1 MSGKKNTRGGRRQTQ
16 RVGRQMSKA
25 DKTLNT
31 NESDDHMGR
40 RERLRKDVP
49 DNNRHIN
56 KYRKEIGLPDVEDHG
71 HGLIA
76 PELAD
81 AGEVSIDEEG
91 DRELVD
97 SDLIVC
103 IRLFDT
109 DEDGRPVGQKTDEDS
124 FCSRHREVRRTR
136 SHYKEIGGSIV
147 EVGKEYTTRKEKSR
161 ERAEGKRKATGV
173 LKSIMVRLMPHEAE
187 MAGNLKEFQIA
198 EAVDRVALAYQEA
211 TGCEV
216 ISAAVHRMTGT
227 DLHIHLQYCMV
238 QARSEREREFSRRVE
253 KWKRRLTDMARE
265 ALKKEGHPTPGPV
278 KVSNKKKQ
286 LLEER
291 AIEPAPERGV
301 VWQKVA
307 GKRSMRDDSILGYSL
322 RNKLNL
328 VRAAE
333 ACGEHD
339 LARKVTLK
347 NDYRSL
353 CVPISQMDDEKLN
366 TRYRDLWLERI
377 WRGTI
382 VSLIPSPKKTLAK
395 LKKLGLEAARNY
407 QTYGTTQV
415 EVTHL
420 NRRAEELEKLAA
432 ALQKERAGLEA
443 RELNLQKREKELEQQ
458 QMGVG
463 QDRKELEEEKAVI
476 QKERTSLDE
485 DCVKAN
491 LAGEELKKNEVK
503 LKQDLLDL
511 DMERGALARERESLD
526 KDRAEVMG
534 RQDTLNILEKQIVE
548 KESDLKSISSTLD
561 GQAHDLSEKEKDLLV
576 RENTVR
582 VKQKQNK
589 AFEDDFAVELK
600 DLSVK
605 QEKLTAD
612 QLALEQQQA
621 NIDRIKNDAT
631 AYQNLKEHVVVVMTL
646 LKKVPVIIKD
656 MLSKTK
662 LGNAISK
669 LAGMVGVDMSDPEGP
684 KIN

>member
-1 MSGKKNTRGGRRQTQ
+1 
-16 RVGRQMSKA
+16 MSKA

-56 KYRKEIGLPDVEDHG
+56 KYRKEIGLPDVEDQG

-76 PELAD
+76 PEPAD

-103 IRLFDT
+103 IRLFDA
-109 DEDGRPVGQKTDEDS
+109 DKDGRPVGKETDEDS
-124 FCSRHREVRRTR
+124 FCARHREVRRTR
-136 SHYKEIGGSIV
+136 SRYKEIGGSIV

-161 ERAEGKRKATGV
+161 IRAERKRKATGV
-173 LKSIMVRLMPHEAE
+173 LKSIMVRLMPHEGE
-187 MAGNLKEFQIA
+187 MACNLKESQIA
-198 EAVDRVALAYQEA
+198 KAVDRVALAYQEA

-238 QARSEREREFSRRVE
+238 QARSEREREFARRVE

-265 ALKKEGHPTPGPV
+265 SLKKEGHPNPGPV
-278 KVSNKKKQ
+278 KVSNRKKQ

-333 ACGEHD
+333 ACGEHE
-339 LARKVTLK
+339 LARKVALK
-347 NDYRSL
+347 NDYRNL
-353 CVPISQMDDEKLN
+353 CVPISLMDDEKLN
-366 TRYRDLWLERI
+366 ARYRDLWLERI
-377 WRGTI
+377 WRSAI
-382 VSLIPSPKKTLAK
+382 VSLLPSPKKTLAK

-443 RELNLQKREKELEQQ
+443 RELDLQNREKELEERL
-458 QMGVG
+458 MGVKH
-463 QDRKELEEEKAVI
+463 DRKELEEEKAVI
-476 QKERTSLDE
+476 QRQRTSLDE
-485 DCVKAN
+485 DCVNAN
-491 LAGEELKKNEVK
+491 LAGEELKKNEEK

-511 DMERGALARERESLD
+511 DKERGALARERESLD

-534 RQDTLNILEKQIVE
+534 RQDTLNILEKQIAE
-548 KESDLKSISSTLD
+548 KESDLKSISSALD
-561 GQAHDLSEKEKDLLV
+561 GRAHDLSDKEKDLIA
-576 RENTVR
+576 RENAVR
-582 VKQKQNK
+582 VTQEQNK
-589 AFEDDFAVELK
+589 AFEDDFTDELK

-605 QEKLTAD
+605 QEKLIAD

-621 NIDRIKNDAT
+621 NLDQIKKDAT
-631 AYQNLKEHVVVVMTL
+631 AYPNLKEQVVVVLTL
-646 LKKVPVIIKD
+646 LKKVPEIIKNVV
-656 MLSKTK
+656 SKTK

-669 LAGMVGVDMSDPEGP
+669 LAEMVGMNFIDHKGP
-684 KIN
+684 KIDP

>member
-1 MSGKKNTRGGRRQTQ
+1 
-16 RVGRQMSKA
+16 MSKA

-56 KYRKEIGLPDVEDHG
+56 KYRKEIGLPDLENYD

-76 PELAD
+76 PEPAD
-81 AGEVSIDEEG
+81 AGEVSIDEKG

-103 IRLFDT
+103 IRLFDK
-109 DEDGRPVGQKTDEDS
+109 DQDGRPVGQETDEDS
-124 FCSRHREVRRTR
+124 FCACHREVRKTR
-136 SHYKEIGGSIV
+136 SRYKEIGGSIV

-161 ERAEGKRKATGV
+161 ERAERKRKATGV
-173 LKSIMVRLMPHEAE
+173 LKSIMLRLMPHEAE
-187 MAGNLKEFQIA
+187 MAGNLKESQIA

-238 QARSEREREFSRRVE
+238 QERSERDREFARRVE

-265 ALKKEGHPTPGPV
+265 ALKKEGNPTPGPV

-286 LLEER
+286 LLEKK
-291 AIEPAPERGV
+291 AIEPIPLRGV

-328 VRAAE
+328 IRAAE

-339 LARKVTLK
+339 LARKVALK
-347 NDYRSL
+347 NDYRNL
-353 CVPISQMDDEKLN
+353 CLPISQMDDEKLN
-366 TRYRDLWLERI
+366 ARYRDLWLERI
-377 WRGTI
+377 WRSAI
-382 VSLIPSPKKTLAK
+382 VSLLPSQKNTLAK

-415 EVTHL
+415 EVTNL

-432 ALQKERAGLEA
+432 TLQKERAGLEA
-443 RELNLQKREKELEQQ
+443 REQNLQKREKVLEEQQ
-458 QMGVG
+458 IGVG

-476 QKERTSLDE
+476 QKERTSFDE
-485 DCVKAN
+485 DRVKAN
-491 LAGEELKKNEVK
+491 LAGEKLKKNEEK

-534 RQDTLNILEKQIVE
+534 RQDTLKILEKQIAE

-561 GQAHDLSEKEKDLLV
+561 GRSYDLSKKEQDLIA

-582 VKQKQNK
+582 VKQEQNK
-589 AFEDDFAVELK
+589 EFEEKFADELTDF
-600 DLSVK
+600 SVK
-605 QEKLTAD
+605 EEKLTSD

-621 NIDRIKNDAT
+621 DLGQIKKHAA
-631 AYQNLKEHVVVVMTL
+631 AYLILKEQVVVVMTL
-646 LKKVPVIIKD
+646 LKIVPEIIKNVV
-656 MLSKTK
+656 SKTK

-669 LAGMVGVDMSDPEGP
+669 LARMVGVDMPSQGP
-684 KIN
+684 KMN